1 MNPNIDW
8 RALASVLFI
17 VLAVSSCEEVIE
29 YSPYQNIVKS
39 KWKKQNISNYNKLLP
54 AANEPFEPFR
64 IGLIADSHSYY
75 DEFEDQVKY
84 INTRDDL
91 DFIVHLGDVTL
102 SANAR
107 EYDWYSDIM
116 NKINIPVLTLIG
128 NHDCLGN
135 GYDIYTEMFGES
147 NFFFEYK
154 DVKFVMFDDI
164 IWEKK
169 VQDPDF
175 EWFDNALANDSE
187 YKYVLPFAHIPPW
200 DDQFSMGNEYLYNQI
215 LLKHNLDLSIHGHG
229 HSYRYAQPYDDV
241 NYLSIPSPERYQ
253 LIILDVQADT
263 IKHEVIKY

>member
-1 MNPNIDW
+1 MMYPKIYRW
-8 RALASVLFI
+8 LSMLVIALLVT
-17 VLAVSSCEEVIE
+17 SCDEVIE

-54 AANEPFEPFR
+54 EAEEPFEAFR
-64 IGLIADSHSYY
+64 IGLIADSHTYY
-75 DEFEDQVKY
+75 DEFEEQVKY
-84 INTRDDL
+84 INSRNDL

-107 EYDWYSDIM
+107 EFDWYCEIM
-116 NKINIPVLTLIG
+116 NKIKIPVLTLIG

-154 DVKFVMFDDI
+154 DVKFVMFDNI

-175 EWFDNALANDSE
+175 AWFDAALANDSD
-187 YKYVLPFAHIPPW
+187 YKYVLPFAHLPPW
-200 DDQFSMGNEYLYNQI
+200 DSQFSTGDEYLYNQI

-229 HSYRYAQPYDDV
+229 HSYSYMQPYDDV
-241 NYLSIPSPERYQ
+241 NYLSVPSPEDKE
-253 LIILDVQADT
+253 LIILDIQSDG
-263 IKHEVIKY
+263 INHEVIKY

>member
-1 MNPNIDW
+1 MNPNF
-8 RALASVLFI
+8 SVKAVVSTI
-17 VLAVSSCEEVIE
+17 VLSLLFLACDEVIE

-54 AANEPFEPFR
+54 KANEPFTPFR
-64 IGLIADSHSYY
+64 IGLIADSHTYY
-75 DEFEDQVKY
+75 DEFEKQVEY

-91 DFIVHLGDVTL
+91 DFIIHLGDITL
-102 SANAR
+102 SANSR
-107 EYDWYSDIM
+107 EFNWYSDIM
-116 NKINIPVLTLIG
+116 NKIKIPVITLIG

-135 GYDIYTEMFGES
+135 GYDIYSEMFGES

-169 VQDPDF
+169 VSDPDF
-175 EWFDNALANDSE
+175 EWFDKALVNDSD

-200 DDQFSMGNEYLYNQI
+200 DQQFTVGNEFLYNQI
-215 LLKHNLDLSIHGHG
+215 LLRHNLDLSIHGHG
-229 HSYRYAQPYDDV
+229 HSYSYSQPYDDV
-241 NYLSIPSPERYQ
+241 HYLSVPSPERNQ
-253 LIILDVQADT
+253 LIILDVQPDT